1 METGPVTKL
10 LRKSDGDEAGAKD
23 ELYGLVYE
31 RLKGIA
37 GPIVGRE
44 GGQATQLTAVV
55 HEVYLRLADRQ
66 YSGSEHFYSA
76 AAVIVRNVLVDLIRT
91 RRAAKRGGGVAPQ
104 SVDVVAPRA
113 VSDPEP
119 DHILDLHHAL
129 HMLKEQSDRERE
141 RHPTAAAILARQHEV
156 VMLRFFAG
164 LEWQQIG
171 EKVGVSDRQAKRDWD
186 DAKEFLKNCLAGY
199 DTRRE

>member
-1 METGPVTKL
+1 MDTGPVTKL
-10 LRKSDGDEAGAKD
+10 LRSASADDVGVKD

-44 GGQATQLTAVV
+44 GGQVTQLTAVV
-55 HEVYLRLADRQ
+55 HEVYLRLGDRQ
-66 YSGSEHFYSA
+66 YSGSEHFYST
-76 AAVIVRNVLVDLIRT
+76 AAVIVRNVLVDLVRA
-91 RRAAKRGGGVAPQ
+91 RRAAKRGGGVAPL
-104 SVDVVAPRA
+104 SAEAVDPPAAP
-113 VSDPEP
+113 DPEP

-129 HMLKEQSDRERE
+129 HQLQEQAARERD
-141 RHPTAAAILARQHEV
+141 PAASAILARQHEV

-171 EKVGVSDRQAKRDWD
+171 ERIGVSDRQAKRDWD

-199 DTRRE
+199 DSRTE